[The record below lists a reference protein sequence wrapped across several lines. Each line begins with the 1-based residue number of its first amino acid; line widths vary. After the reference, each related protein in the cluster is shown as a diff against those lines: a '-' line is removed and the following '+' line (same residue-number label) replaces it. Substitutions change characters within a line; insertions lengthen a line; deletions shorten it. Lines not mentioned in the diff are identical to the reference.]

1 MLLMSAYRSPYYS
14 QLLLENF
21 ANPVGAGGLS
31 APDVTGEAGSRRCGD
46 LVRIDLQVSN
56 GVVTDAGFRAYGC
69 PAAIAGASEVVRRI
83 RGRTVLDAARVGW
96 AALLADLE
104 LAPERRSCV
113 EAGVDA
119 LHKALQCLISR
130 DVPLTPQGGARD
142 PRGVVVGMSGGVD
155 SAVAAVR
162 LLEDGLHPI
171 GVTFRLWS
179 DPSCG
184 LDNACCSPEAVRDA
198 RDLAH
203 QLGLAHF
210 VVDLSH
216 KFYAEVVEY
225 FVAEYAQ
232 ARTPNPCA
240 RCNAAVRFGELLEL
254 ADRLGAEWGATGHY
268 ARMLQPE
275 GSLARGQ
282 DPDKDQSY
290 VLALVDPGLL
300 RRMLFPLGELTKA
313 AVRELARER
322 GLTVHDRPESQEICF
337 VPDDDYRRFL
347 RERLPE
353 APGAIVDR
361 EGRRLG
367 SHEGLY
373 GFTIGQRRGLG
384 ISASQPQYVVELRP
398 EQQTVVVGPGEAA
411 DVHRVVVGE
420 VVPHRK
426 SLPAEAEVQLRSSG
440 GSTRAE
446 VETGPEDRLILRLSQ
461 PVRGVAPGQVAV
473 LYSQNRVVAAGTIIR
488 TD

>member
-1 MLLMSAYRSPYYS
+1 MSAYRSPYYS
-14 QLLLENF
+14 DLLLENF
-21 ANPVGAGGLS
+21 ANPAGAGGLT
-31 APDVTGEAGSRRCGD
+31 APDVSGEAGSRRCGD
-46 LVRIDLQVSN
+46 LVRIDLEVRN
-56 GVVTDAGFRAYGC
+56 AVVTDAGFRAYGC
-69 PAAIAGASEVVRRI
+69 PAAIAGASEIVRRI
-83 RGRTVLDAARVGW
+83 RGRTVLEAARVGW
-96 AALLADLE
+96 AALLTDLE
-104 LAPERRSCV
+104 LGLERRSCV

-119 LHKALQCLISR
+119 LHQALQSLVSQ
-130 DVPLTPQGGARD
+130 DVALAPPGGDRD
-142 PRGVVVGMSGGVD
+142 PQGVVVGMSGGVD
-155 SAVAAVR
+155 SAVAALR
-162 LLEDGLHPI
+162 LLESGIHPI

-179 DPSCG
+179 DPACG

-203 QLGLAHF
+203 SLGLAHF
-210 VVDLSH
+210 VVDLSQ
-216 KFYAEVVEY
+216 KFYDEVVEY
-225 FVAEYAQ
+225 FVAEYSQ

-240 RCNAAVRFGELLEL
+240 RCNAAVRFQELLEL

-275 GSLARGQ
+275 GSLARGG

-300 RRMLFPLGELTKA
+300 RRMLFPLGELTKP

-322 GLTVHDRPESQEICF
+322 GLAVHDRPESQEICF

-353 APGAIVDR
+353 TPGPIVDL

-411 DVHRVVVGE
+411 DVHRVVVGDL
-420 VVPHRK
+420 VLHRK
-426 SLPAEAEVQLRSSG
+426 NLPAEAEVQLRSSG

-446 VETGPEDRLILRLSQ
+446 IEAGPEGRLILQLSQ

-473 LYSQNRVVAAGTIIR
+473 LYSGHRVAAAGIILS
-488 TD
+488 TA